1 MNFKNLK
8 IGKKIIIG
16 FGCMVVLL
24 ALTGYSGFDGIRT
37 VSRSLFIVGDEEAP
51 LADMSMEMIISLWAA
66 RNAMEEYK
74 SATAVLTTD
83 EEESL
88 GRIEKDYQQAL
99 KDFDTFAQAIL
110 NGATLK
116 GGINVIKTNNERL
129 AALTR
134 QASEIHNNKF
144 QAAAD
149 ELMRNGKE
157 LLKRKAELNR
167 AMENMESIYHEVHED
182 SSVVEEMISTEIKRR
197 VSASG
202 MGTKAK
208 AILDEE
214 VPLADLAN
222 KLKISMAQTRLVMEE
237 YVQTQDIEKLEA
249 LEKEYRGSI
258 DQFDKYVSAI
268 LKGGIVDGR
277 KIIATDNQSI
287 RDAVKELDR
296 NHEDFQKQVNTLMA
310 VYRKTLNQVIQARD
324 SMEKLDLSGEEASEM
339 LKKVEELT
347 GEEMFAAK
355 AEGRTAKNTA
365 ITVIVLITIASLVIG
380 IILGMII
387 TRSITKPIAEGVN
400 VADQF
405 SKGILVDDIDT
416 TGEDET
422 AQLLKAMDKMIKSLK
437 DTVKVAEKM
446 AEGDLNVKVNL
457 LSDQDVLGKSLN
469 SMIDKLNSV
478 VYDVITAADNVAS
491 GSQELSSTS
500 EQMSQGATEQ
510 AASAEQASS
519 SMEEMSANIRQNAD
533 NAQQTEK
540 ISMQAA
546 EDAEKGGKAVEETV
560 SAMKLIAEKISIIEE
575 IARQTNMLALNAAIE
590 AARAG
595 EHGKGFAVV
604 ADAVRKLAERSQ
616 ASAGEISKLST
627 SSVEIAE
634 NAGEMLNKIVPDI
647 RKTAELV
654 QEINAAS
661 SEQNSGSEQIN
672 QALLQLDQVI
682 QQNAS
687 ASEEMSAT
695 SEELAA
701 QAEQLQDTIAF
712 FRIDQENRISREFNI
727 PKTENE
733 IVNKSDNSVI
743 EDNKKLI
750 ADKKIKGNVSN
761 NGVKLDMDEYRP
773 RGDKLDEEF
782 ENY

>member
-8 IGKKIIIG
+8 IGKKLTIG

-24 ALTGYSGFDGIRT
+24 ALTGYFGFDGIRT

-51 LADMSMEMIISLWAA
+51 LADMAMEMVISLWAA

-74 SATAVLTTD
+74 SATAVLSTD
-83 EEESL
+83 DEESL
-88 GRIEKDYQQAL
+88 ARIEKDYQQAL
-99 KDFDTFAQAIL
+99 EDFNAFAEAIL
-110 NGATLK
+110 NGATLE
-116 GGINVIKTNNERL
+116 GGIKVIKTDNERL
-129 AALTR
+129 ATLTR
-134 QASEIHNNKF
+134 QAADVHDNKF

-149 ELMRNGKE
+149 EMMRNGKE
-157 LLKRKAELNR
+157 LLKRKAELNQ
-167 AMENMESIYHEVHED
+167 AMENMESIYDEVHED

-197 VSASG
+197 ASASG
-202 MGTKAK
+202 IGTRAK

-222 KLKISMAQTRLVMEE
+222 ELKISMAQTRLAMEE

-249 LEKEYRGSI
+249 LEKEYRGFI

-268 LKGGIVDGR
+268 LNGGMIEGR
-277 KIIATDNQSI
+277 KIIATDNQAI

-296 NHEDFQKQVNTLMA
+296 NHEDFQKQVNTLMV
-310 VYRKTLNQVIQARD
+310 VYRETLNQATLARD
-324 SMEKLDLSGEEASEM
+324 SMEKMDLSGEEANKM
-339 LKKVEELT
+339 LEKVEELT

-365 ITVIVLITIASLVIG
+365 IAVIVFITIASLIVG

-400 VADQF
+400 VADQL

-457 LSDQDVLGKSLN
+457 LSDKDVLGKSLN
-469 SMIDKLNSV
+469 SMIEKLNSV
-478 VYDVITAADNVAS
+478 VFDVKTAADNVAS

-519 SMEEMSANIRQNAD
+519 SMEEMSANIKQNAD
-533 NAQQTEK
+533 NAQQTER

-560 SAMKLIAEKISIIEE
+560 DAMKQIAEKISIIEE

-616 ASAGEISKLST
+616 TSAGEISNLST

-661 SEQNSGSEQIN
+661 SEQNSGADQIN
-672 QALLQLDQVI
+672 QALIQLDQVI

-712 FRIDQENRISREFNI
+712 FRIDQEDRISRGLNL
-727 PKTENE
+727 PKGEN
-733 IVNKSDNSVI
+733 VTVKKTHVSLM
-743 EDNKKLI
+743 EDNM
-750 ADKKIKGNVSN
+750 KKIAEKTIEGNVSN
-761 NGVKLDMDEYRP
+761 NGVKLDMEENSP